1 MFLDEIQQNP
11 PQRVRGVAIFLAG
24 NPEGTPL
31 ALVHNLKHNKVL
43 HEQVVIMTIQTAE
56 VPHVR
61 EADRVRVEKLQ
72 ANFYRVI
79 GQFGFMEDPSVPVL
93 LKACRKE
100 GLEIEE
106 EKTTFFLSRETII
119 ATPRPGMFMWRERL
133 FSLMSRNAQGAT
145 SFFRLPPN
153 RVVELG
159 MQVEI

>member
-1 MFLDEIQQNP
+1 
-11 PQRVRGVAIFLAG
+11 
-24 NPEGTPL
+24 
-31 ALVHNLKHNKVL
+31 
-43 HEQVVIMTIQTAE
+43 